1 MAVAAVEPPWL
12 HTLGQISG
20 VILVIELSLALI
32 ITCALM
38 IGLAIGARWLHVHAI
53 PPLREYLPRAQ
64 EAMSVTERGS
74 DTVVNGIAE
83 FYGRRQAVQTGLRV
97 LLFGKGDVETFRE
110 EQQIY
115 ADEELLL
122 IDPPATLSS
131 LETTGPGNAPT
142 PQGGNALAA
151 GALPAHN
158 GDIRRGAGIPD
169 EDENN
174 PDRQ

>member
-1 MAVAAVEPPWL
+1 MVIAAVEPPWL

-20 VILVIELSLALI
+20 VILVVELSLALI
-32 ITCALM
+32 ITCAFM

-64 EAMSVTERGS
+64 EAMSVTEHGS
-74 DTVVNGIAE
+74 DSVVNGIAE

-115 ADEELLL
+115 ADEELVR
-122 IDPPATLSS
+122 IEPPANLSS
-131 LETTGPGNAPT
+131 LDIPPADTGTT
-142 PQGGNALAA
+142 PQGGNSLVA
-151 GALPAHN
+151 GPNPAHN
-158 GDIRRGAGIPD
+158 GDVRRGAGIPE
-169 EDENN
+169 EDDHNL
-174 PDRQ
+174 DQQ

>member
-1 MAVAAVEPPWL
+1 MVVAAVEPPWL

-32 ITCALM
+32 ITCAFM

-74 DTVVNGIAE
+74 DTVVNGVAE

-115 ADEELLL
+115 ADEELLR
-122 IDPPATLSS
+122 IESPENLSS
-131 LETTGPGNAPT
+131 LELSAADMGAT

-151 GALPAHN
+151 GPIPAHN
-158 GDIRRGAGIPD
+158 GDIRRGAGIPEAD
-169 EDENN
+169 DNH

>member
-1 MAVAAVEPPWL
+1 MVVAAVEPPWL

-32 ITCALM
+32 ITCAFM

-64 EAMSVTERGS
+64 EAMTVTERGS
-74 DTVVNGIAE
+74 DTVANGIAE
-83 FYGRRQAVQTGLRV
+83 FYSRRQAVQTGLRV
-97 LLFGKGDVETFRE
+97 LLFGKRDVETLRE

-115 ADEELLL
+115 ADETLDRIE
-122 IDPPATLSS
+122 PPATLSS
-131 LETTGPGNAPT
+131 LEIPPAGTAVT
-142 PQGGNALAA
+142 PQVGNALAGGPRA
-151 GALPAHN
+151 EHN
-158 GDIRRGAGIPD
+158 GDIRRGAGQPD
-169 EDENN
+169 ANENN

>member
-1 MAVAAVEPPWL
+1 MVVAVVEPPWL
-12 HTLGQISG
+12 QTLGQISG

-32 ITCALM
+32 VTCAFM

-53 PPLREYLPRAQ
+53 PPLQEYLPRAQ
-64 EAMSVTERGS
+64 QAMNVTERSS

-97 LLFGKGDVETFRE
+97 LLFGKSDVENYRE

-115 ADEELLL
+115 ADEELLR
-122 IDPPATLSS
+122 IAPPENLAS
-131 LETTGPGNAPT
+131 LEELPPPGAGAA
-142 PQGGNALAA
+142 PQGGNAFAA
-151 GALPAHN
+151 GPRPEHN

-169 EDENN
+169 EDDN

>member
-1 MAVAAVEPPWL
+1 MVVAAVEPPWL

-20 VILVIELSLALI
+20 VILVIELSLALVI
-32 ITCALM
+32 ACAFM
-38 IGLAIGARWLHVHAI
+38 IGLAIGARWLHVHAL

-64 EAMSVTERGS
+64 EAMSVTEHSS

-97 LLFGKGDVETFRE
+97 LLFGRGDVQTFRE

-115 ADEELLL
+115 ADEELQR
-122 IDPPATLSS
+122 IEPPENLSS
-131 LETTGPGNAPT
+131 LELSPADTGAT
-142 PQGGNALAA
+142 PQGGNALAT
-151 GALPAHN
+151 GPIPAHN

-169 EDENN
+169 SDDNN

>member
-1 MAVAAVEPPWL
+1 MVVAAVEPPWL

-32 ITCALM
+32 ITCAFM
-38 IGLAIGARWLHVHAI
+38 IGLAIGVRWLHVHAI

-64 EAMSVTERGS
+64 DAMSVTERGS
-74 DTVVNGIAE
+74 DAVVNGIAE

-97 LLFGKGDVETFRE
+97 LLFGKGDVQTFRE

-115 ADEELLL
+115 ADEELQR
-122 IDPPATLSS
+122 IEPPDTLSS
-131 LETTGPGNAPT
+131 LEILPADTGAT
-142 PQGGNALAA
+142 PQGGDALAA
-151 GALPAHN
+151 RPIPAHN

-169 EDENN
+169 EDDNN

>member
-1 MAVAAVEPPWL
+1 MVVAAVEPPWL

-32 ITCALM
+32 ITCAFM

-64 EAMSVTERGS
+64 QAMTVTERSS

-97 LLFGKGDVETFRE
+97 LLFGKGDVENYRE

-115 ADEELLL
+115 ADEELLRIEPPENL
-122 IDPPATLSS
+122 ESLELPPA
-131 LETTGPGNAPT
+131 GAGAT

-151 GALPAHN
+151 GPRPEHN

-169 EDENN
+169 EDDNN

>member
-1 MAVAAVEPPWL
+1 MVVAAVEPPWL

-32 ITCALM
+32 ITCAFM
-38 IGLAIGARWLHVHAI
+38 IGLAIGARWLHVHVI

-64 EAMSVTERGS
+64 EAMSVTERSS

-115 ADEELLL
+115 ADEELLR
-122 IDPPATLSS
+122 IEPPATLSS
-131 LETTGPGNAPT
+131 LETPGPGNAFT
-142 PQGGNALAA
+142 PQGGNALAD

>member
-1 MAVAAVEPPWL
+1 MVVAAVEPPWL

-32 ITCALM
+32 ITCAFM
-38 IGLAIGARWLHVHAI
+38 IGLVIGARWLHMHAM

-83 FYGRRQAVQTGLRV
+83 FYGRRQSVQTALRV
-97 LLFGKGDVETFRE
+97 LLFGKDDVETFRE

-115 ADEELLL
+115 ADEELQRL
-122 IDPPATLSS
+122 DPPATLSS
-131 LETTGPGNAPT
+131 LEPSAASTGAT
-142 PQGGNALAA
+142 PQGGDVLAA
-151 GALPAHN
+151 GPIPAHN

-169 EDENN
+169 ADDNN